1 MLSGWNNILPPPALN
16 WNKAEKYIVDSNE
29 RGKFTHNLFQN
40 GSRAYLIKSKLLLEP
55 SEFKYYTKLKNNYE
69 INRSLFN
76 HKYSIV
82 NIRKSRGR
90 RRHIDVIEPLFKNH
104 PPYSNINF
112 TKITWDDVK
121 PVIVVL
127 KSEMAK
133 EIGNMKRAINKIND
147 MPSTSRKEEKM
158 TEFNNTYKNVLKKL
172 NKIKMTPS
180 RKERL
185 NNVKNLINKQKE
197 EIKKSKSK
205 RQLNFRYR
213 YANGSSNSN
222 N

>member
-1 MLSGWNNILPPPALN
+1 
-16 WNKAEKYIVDSNE
+16 
-29 RGKFTHNLFQN
+29 
-40 GSRAYLIKSKLLLEP
+40 
-55 SEFKYYTKLKNNYE
+55 
-69 INRSLFN
+69 
-76 HKYSIV
+76 
-82 NIRKSRGR
+82 
-90 RRHIDVIEPLFKNH
+90 
-104 PPYSNINF
+104 
-112 TKITWDDVK
+112 
-121 PVIVVL
+121 
-127 KSEMAK
+127 MAK

-147 MPSTSRKEEKM
+147 MPSPSRKKQKM
-158 TEFNNTYKNVLKKL
+158 TEFNKTYKNVLKKL
-172 NKIKMTPS
+172 NKNKMTPS